1 MPHYGL
7 LHDHKLEDVDDLRG
21 AEVYGVNDEKLG
33 TIDDV
38 IFDHSS
44 GEIRYILLKTG
55 GLLSGKKVMV
65 PANRVE
71 PYGHHD
77 DKFYAELDKE
87 RLEMLPEFNNETLKN
102 EGDWAKFEKNYE
114 ERWNDG
120 TVMYNKDTGRII
132 TPPTNEQVQPS
143 GGQPLSQQA
152 RESLN
157 KDFTPQ
163 RMGKRDELWGVGDS
177 GTGKTTLRPQK
188 PSIAGREDAVLQNES
203 RQNAG
208 QQNMAESSVGQQN
221 IRQTETGREDASRE
235 NPNPLPH
242 QTTRE
247 IEGVMS
253 TDYQV
258 SSSPESSNREAMREP
273 GVYKVDRLPPQ
284 SGQSTTARR
293 DVSESPNQA
302 LNANYGRRWTQFQ
315 QHLRDHR
322 DKVVSGCNLCG
333 TQDKAA

>member
-7 LHDHKLEDVDDLRG
+7 LHDHKMEDIDDLRG

-55 GLLSGKKVMV
+55 GLLSGKRVMV

-71 PYGHHD
+71 PYGNHD

-87 RLEMLPEFNNETLKN
+87 RLEMLPEFNDDKLKT
-102 EGDWAKFEKNYE
+102 EGDWAQFEKNYE

-132 TPPTNEQVQPS
+132 SPPTNEQVQPA

-157 KDFTPQ
+157 RDFTPQ

-188 PSIAGREDAVLQNES
+188 ASIA
-203 RQNAG
+203 
-208 QQNMAESSVGQQN
+208 
-221 IRQTETGREDASRE
+221 GREDASRE

-247 IEGVMS
+247 VEGVMS
-253 TDYQV
+253 TDFLV
-258 SSSPESSNREAMREP
+258 SSSPESSTQEAIREP
-273 GVYKVDRLPPQ
+273 GVYKVDPIVETEQGAGPVDRQ
-284 SGQSTTARR
+284 DINR
-293 DVSESPNQA
+293 
-302 LNANYGRRWTQFQ
+302 GRRWDDFQ
-315 QHLRDHR
+315 QNLRAR
-322 DKVVSGCNLCG
+322 RNRIVVDCPHCAS
-333 TQDKAA
+333 QDKAA

>member
-7 LHDHKLEDVDDLRG
+7 LHDHKMENVDDLRG

-38 IFDHSS
+38 VFDHSS
-44 GEIRYILLKTG
+44 GDIRYIVLKTG
-55 GLLSGKKVMV
+55 GLLSGKKIMV

-71 PYGHHD
+71 PYGNHD

-87 RLEMLPEFNNETLKN
+87 RLEMLPEFNDDKLKT
-102 EGDWAKFEKNYE
+102 EGDWAQFEKNYE

-143 GGQPLSQQA
+143 GGQPQSQQA

-157 KDFTPQ
+157 RDFTPQ

-177 GTGKTTLRPQK
+177 GTGKTTLQPQK
-188 PSIAGREDAVLQNES
+188 ASIAGRQDAI
-203 RQNAG
+203 RQDAG
-208 QQNMAESSVGQQN
+208 QKNISQRNVGQQDN
-221 IRQTETGREDASRE
+221 RETETAWQDARRE
-235 NPNPLPH
+235 NPNPLPR
-242 QTTRE
+242 QATRE
-247 IEGVMS
+247 VEGVMG
-253 TDYQV
+253 TEYQV
-258 SSSPESSNREAMREP
+258 SSSPESSQEAMREP
-273 GVYKVDRLPPQ
+273 RVYKVDPVP
-284 SGQSTTARR
+284 GQSTTAKR

-302 LNANYGRRWTQFQ
+302 LNANYGRRWMQFQ
-315 QHLRDHR
+315 QGLRQHR
-322 DKVVSGCNLCG
+322 DKVVSGCELCG
-333 TQDKAA
+333 TQKKVA